1 MKAILVAGLGWGD
14 EGKGQTVDYLARSN
28 KAGLVVRYNGGA
40 QAGHNVVCGGRHH
53 TFSQFGSA
61 SFIPAVRTFLS
72 RFMLVDPFAMENEA
86 AHLKQIGV
94 PDVFARTYVDPEALL
109 ITPYHKLAN
118 RLKEMGRKKRHG
130 SCGMGIGETMNYS
143 LRYSVAAPRVGDLR
157 NLPKLAEKLERL
169 QAVKCLEISDAL
181 EDDANCSPDDLAK
194 FETDLR
200 AFQSDSLLG
209 RCLDRYKRLAD
220 LLQIGRWEPLPT
232 NFTIIFEGAQGV
244 LLDQDYGFPPHNT
257 WTDCTFK
264 NALRLLGESRFTGE
278 IERIGVVRP
287 YATRHGA
294 GPFVTER
301 DPQDLPADP
310 YNPYGEW
317 QGRFRVGDFD
327 AVATRYA
334 LAVIGGVD
342 KIMMTCCD
350 QVARIEQLA
359 LVSSY
364 HLPGALTEL
373 FVSDGENVSEI
384 RRALPTTQEWQ
395 ARLTGELSRAQRGE
409 TCQYAMDVPG
419 GFRRFRECVS
429 RQLSFAPITP
439 LPVELY

>member
-86 AHLKQIGV
+86 EHLKQIGV

-109 ITPYHKLAN
+109 VTPYHKLAN
-118 RLKEMGRKKRHG
+118 RLKEMGRVTRHG
-130 SCGMGIGETMNYS
+130 SCGMGIGETRSYS
-143 LRYSVAAPRVGDLR
+143 LCYPETAPRINDLR
-157 NLPKLAEKLERL
+157 DLGKLADKLEMLR
-169 QAVKCLEISDAL
+169 QIKCHEIAATL
-181 EDDANCSPDDLAK
+181 DDTHPSPDELAR
-194 FETDLR
+194 FETDWR
-200 AFQSDSLLG
+200 TFESESLLG
-209 RCLDRYKRLAD
+209 RCLDRYQRVAN

-232 NFTIIFEGAQGV
+232 HFTIIFEGAQGV

-257 WTDCTFK
+257 WTDCTFN
-264 NALRLLGESRFTGE
+264 NALVLLQESHFTGA
-278 IERIGVVRP
+278 IERIGVLRP

-294 GPFVTER
+294 GPFVTEGIPE
-301 DPQDLPADP
+301 DFPADP
-310 YNPYGEW
+310 YNIYGEW
-317 QGRFRVGDFD
+317 QGRFRVGEFD

-342 KIMMTCCD
+342 KIIMTCCD
-350 QVARIEQLA
+350 QLPRLDHAAV
-359 LVSSY
+359 VSTY
-364 HLPGALTEL
+364 HLPDAPADL
-373 FVSDGENVSEI
+373 FVRGGESVSDI
-384 RRALPTTQEWQ
+384 RQALPTTVERQ
-395 ARLTGELSRAQRGE
+395 ARLTAELFRAKRGE
-409 TCQYAMDVPG
+409 TCQYAVDVPG
-419 GFRRFRECVS
+419 GIRRFHDCINRQVQVPVS
-429 RQLSFAPITP
+429 P
-439 LPVELY
+439 LPAF